1 MPRKPKTPPVTAR
14 DEQQAAEAA
23 HAAELAANPVVDP
36 SGEHPTE
43 DDSVPLYPSTPPE
56 LVTEPAHQE
65 RVQEASRIETAQ
77 EPSHGEH
84 REHHPA
90 TARGHSERFHG
101 RRSVDG
107 HVVNGVKLNLI
118 DDGNY
123 GGMGVQIDVE
133 QPSDKPTPDET
144 AILKDAGFRYRGG
157 EWRAGIDRRDPAAS
171 RNAHHAT
178 YGKLV
183 EKFRERE
190 GGGQER

>member
-1 MPRKPKTPPVTAR
+1 MAPRKRKEPAPVTAL
-14 DEQQAAEAA
+14 DEQQTVEAA
-23 HAAELAANPVVDP
+23 HAAELEANPVVDP
-36 SGEHPTE
+36 AGEQQDE
-43 DDSVPLYPSTPPE
+43 GVPLYPSTPPE
-56 LVTEPAHQE
+56 LVTDPAHQE
-65 RVQEASRIETAQ
+65 PVQETARPAQ
-77 EPSHGEH
+77 EPHQGEH

-144 AILKDAGFRYRGG
+144 AVLKDGGFRYKGG
-157 EWRAGIDRRDPAAS
+157 EWRAGIDRRDPAGS

-178 YGKLV
+178 YGRFV
-183 EKFRERE
+183 DKFRGRE
-190 GGGQER
+190 GGEPER